1 MRVLKH
7 FLLCWFCL
15 ASMAFGQ
22 SVAHKELYDALHL
35 EKIADILRREG
46 VEDGLKTGEV
56 YLGQSYDV
64 TSFEKAVQ
72 SIYSADA
79 MEAFL
84 LDGLVDA
91 LPDQTAKDLSGFFAQ
106 GLGAEVALLETSARS
121 AISYEE
127 VEISAIGAAKEAEK
141 GDRERYLMLRENLT
155 ELELVE
161 MNMTGAFSAQYAFL
175 SELAE
180 LEEMRLTHDDILAL
194 LLESEGEMRQE
205 ILDWLMGFSYM
216 AYKPLNDDDLTT
228 YLGFL
233 RSSDGKVLNAALFDI
248 FNDLSVQTSTAL
260 ARAIV
265 SFRKARDL

>member
-1 MRVLKH
+1 
-7 FLLCWFCL
+7 
-15 ASMAFGQ
+15 
-22 SVAHKELYDALHL
+22 
-35 EKIADILRREG
+35 
-46 VEDGLKTGEV
+46 
-56 YLGQSYDV
+56 
-64 TSFEKAVQ
+64 
-72 SIYSADA
+72 
-79 MEAFL
+79 
-84 LDGLVDA
+84 
-91 LPDQTAKDLSGFFAQ
+91 
-106 GLGAEVALLETSARS
+106 
-121 AISYEE
+121 
-127 VEISAIGAAKEAEK
+127 
-141 GDRERYLMLRENLT
+141 
-155 ELELVE
+155 

-248 FNDLSVQTSTAL
+248 FNELSVQTSSAL